1 MKDLANVTLA
11 VPEELHR
18 IMKRHP
24 EIKWSE
30 VARQAMWE
38 YARKLDLLDEIAG
51 KSRLSAKDVIESG
64 AIIKKGIAEK
74 YGEAKGKTA

>member
-1 MKDLANVTLA
+1 MANVTLA
-11 VPEELHR
+11 VSEELRR

-38 YARKLDLLDEIAG
+38 YAKRLELMDDITRKSELTEKDALQIGQTIKAG
-51 KSRLSAKDVIESG
+51 LAAKYTKRAGRSA
-64 AIIKKGIAEK
+64 
-74 YGEAKGKTA
+74 